1 MVFYIAYENS
11 YMAFTGD
18 FICCTDE
25 SCKIAEVFILKIYLP
40 DGSNRRYFVKG
51 LSDDIFPFARN
62 DIIYISETKDKFQ
75 NESIF
80 ELTPAWRSKYM
91 KYGDAEER
99 EKFVRENINLPMK
112 FLDSVEES
120 EAIVNCV
127 NEILALWEKRS
138 YYGIK

>member
-1 MVFYIAYENS
+1 MVFYITYENS

-25 SCKIAEVFILKIYLP
+25 SCKAAEVFILKIYLP

-51 LSDDIFPFARN
+51 LSSDIFPFARN
-62 DIIYISETKDKFQ
+62 DIIYINETEDKFE

-80 ELTPAWRSKYM
+80 ELKPAWPKKYM

-99 EKFVRENINLPMK
+99 EKFIRENINLPMQ
-112 FLDSVEES
+112 LIDSVEES
-120 EAIVNCV
+120 EAIINCV
-127 NEILALWEKRS
+127 NEVLTLWEKRS
-138 YYGIK
+138 YYGDK